1 MFVFLALA
9 LAATARSFLYDKR
22 SADTYQTYTGN
33 GTSPPWPS
41 MDSWVS
47 TFDAMFANNM
57 PILNASCAQW
67 SVPNNSPQE
76 IEDIQNGIQQ
86 IANETDVDS
95 RYILAILLQESLG
108 CVRAPTTNGGVTN
121 PGLMQSHDGSG
132 SCNRNGNVQTPCPG
146 DEIIQMIRDGVAGT
160 PSGDGI
166 VQCLAEDGTSDVSK
180 YYRAARIYNS
190 GSIAASGDL
199 GAGVATHCYASD
211 IANRL
216 TGWILAPMTCTLDSH
231 PSSNANIPSTP
242 ANITSSYG
250 LGPGVPTNCT
260 TYYTVGAGDT
270 CDSVAERFN
279 TTFLR
284 LQALNPSLNAQCSNL
299 WLGYGYCVTP

>member
-1 MFVFLALA
+1 
-9 LAATARSFLYDKR
+9 
-22 SADTYQTYTGN
+22 
-33 GTSPPWPS
+33 
-41 MDSWVS
+41 
-47 TFDAMFANNM
+47 MFANNI
-57 PILNASCAQW
+57 PILNVSCAQW

-86 IANETDVDS
+86 IADETGVDP

-108 CVRAPTTNGGVTN
+108 CVRVPTTNGGVTN

-132 SCNRNGNVQTPCPG
+132 SCNSNGNVQTPCPN
-146 DEIIQMIRDGVAGT
+146 DEIIQMIRDGVIGT
-160 PSGDGI
+160 SSGDGL
-166 VQCLAEDGTSDVSK
+166 VQCLAAAGTSDVSK

-190 GSIAASGDL
+190 GSIAPSGDL

-216 TGWILAPMTCTLDSH
+216 TGWVLASMTCTLDSQ
-231 PSSNANIPSTP
+231 PSSTVNIPSTT

-250 LGPGVPTNCT
+250 LGPGVRTNCS
-260 TYYTVGAGDT
+260 TYSTVETGDT

-279 TTFLR
+279 MTFLR
-284 LQALNPSLNAQCSNL
+284 FQALNPSINAQCSNL
-299 WLGYGYCVTP
+299 WLGYDYCVAS

>member
-1 MFVFLALA
+1 MLLLLVLVLIAE
-9 LAATARSFLYDKR
+9 ARSSLYEKR
-22 SADTYQTYTGN
+22 SADIYQTYTGN
-33 GTSPPWPS
+33 GDSPPWPS

-47 TFDAMFANNM
+47 TFNTMFTNNM
-57 PILNASCAQW
+57 LIMNASCTQW
-67 SVPNNSPQE
+67 GAPNNSPQE
-76 IEDIQNGIQQ
+76 IEDIQNGVQQ
-86 IANETDVDS
+86 IASETNVDP
-95 RYILAILLQESLG
+95 RFILAIMLQESLG

-132 SCNRNGNVQTPCPG
+132 SCNNNGNVQTPCPEE
-146 DEIIQMIRDGVAGT
+146 EIVQMISDGVAGT
-160 PSGDGI
+160 SSGDGLM
-166 VQCLAEDGTSDVSK
+166 QCLTEAGTSDVSK

-216 TGWILAPMTCTLDSH
+216 TGWILAENTCTLDSQ
-231 PSSNANIPSTP
+231 SSSTANVPSTP
-242 ANITSSYG
+242 NNVTSSYG
-250 LGPGVPTNCT
+250 IGPGTPTNCS

-279 TTFLR
+279 ITFLQ
-284 LQALNPSLNAQCSNL
+284 LQTLNPGINARCSNL
-299 WLGYGYCVTP
+299 WLGYDYCVAL